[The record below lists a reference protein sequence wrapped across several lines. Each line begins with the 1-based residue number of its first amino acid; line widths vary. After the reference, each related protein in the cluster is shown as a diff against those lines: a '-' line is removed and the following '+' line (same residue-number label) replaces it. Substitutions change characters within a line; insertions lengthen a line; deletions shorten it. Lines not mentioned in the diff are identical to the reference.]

1 MVVLGWT
8 LFAFGPALILRGS
21 DSTRCWKHSS
31 EISSLARQHHSCCW
45 QRCETNTN
53 KLLTIVATCR
63 CRNLNFSDQAV
74 FFQCSFTQCRW
85 TCSNSILSFLFLG
98 SGTQCGLLL
107 LQGLTCREFRDGLLL
122 ILVVLLIVTVDF
134 LSFRISVPI
143 LLRCQQGMFA

>member
-1 MVVLGWT
+1 MLVLGWT

-31 EISSLARQHHSCCW
+31 EISSLTRQHH
-45 QRCETNTN
+45 T
-53 KLLTIVATCR
+53 VAADRDVRRTSINCSKCR
-63 CRNLNFSDQAV
+63 CRNLNSSDHAV

-85 TCSNSILSFLFLG
+85 TCSNCSLSFLFLG
-98 SGTQCGLLL
+98 SGTRCGHLF
-107 LQGLTCREFRDGLLL
+107 LQGLTCREFRDGLLH

-143 LLRCQQGMFA
+143 LLWCQQGMFA